1 MKITFTPI
9 TKVSLFLY
17 IIGSLLLAFSWFD
30 QWQQLL
36 LVSDTT
42 RAQLFI
48 LSIIIIA
55 IAAII
60 NLSTF
65 IFSTFLRSNKV

>member
-1 MKITFTPI
+1 MKITFIPI